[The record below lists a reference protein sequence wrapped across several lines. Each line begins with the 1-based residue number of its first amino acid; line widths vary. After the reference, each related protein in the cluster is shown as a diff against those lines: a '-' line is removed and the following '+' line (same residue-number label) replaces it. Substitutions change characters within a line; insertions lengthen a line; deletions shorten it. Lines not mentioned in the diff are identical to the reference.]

1 MSQFITK
8 KNLLTWLGQLME
20 SCNLVAPTQVEEL
33 VLFKKICQVDD
44 IAFDFQNTNISPKEF
59 FFPASETIFSV
70 VNKEDGQIELI
81 PAEVDRETVIFGMR
95 PCDAKGIAILDLPYN
110 ENEGD
115 DMYRKHRENTTI
127 VGLSCLTAC
136 AECFCTSM
144 GSGPDDSSN
153 VDIMLTEVED
163 GYIVQVLTEKGK
175 ALLPGD
181 MLTDKDVPMPAAPS
195 PSTVPSEGVTSKM
208 RQVFDD
214 PYWSRFADRCIHC
227 KMCSYVCPTCYCFD
241 VRDYTSKDEIERVRT
256 WESCQSSGFTK
267 IAGGYDPRA
276 DKGIRLRQRFGHK
289 FIYFPEHF
297 GPLHCVGCG
306 RCVRVCPVNIDI
318 REIIQDIQEL
328 GVKSNA

>member
-1 MSQFITK
+1 MSQFLS
-8 KNLLTWLGQLME
+8 KNDALSWLGQLME
-20 SCNLVAPTQVEEL
+20 SRDLVAPTKVDEL
-33 VLFKKICQVDD
+33 VLFKKVSQVED
-44 IAFDFQNTNISPKEF
+44 IAFDFQNTNISPKGF
-59 FFPASETIFSV
+59 FFPASETMFSV
-70 VNKEDGQIELI
+70 VDKDGQVELI
-81 PAEVDRETVIFGMR
+81 PAEVEKETVIFGIR
-95 PCDAKGIAILDLPYN
+95 PCDAKGIAVLDLPYN
-110 ENEGD
+110 ENDGD
-115 DMYRKHRENTTI
+115 DMYRKHRETTTM

-136 AECFCTSM
+136 SECFCTSM

-153 VDIMLTEVED
+153 VDIMLSEVED
-163 GYIVQVLTEKGK
+163 GYIVQVITEKGK

-181 MLTDKDVPMPAAPS
+181 KLTDKDVPMPATPS
-195 PSTVPSEGVTSKM
+195 PSTVPSEGITDKM

-241 VRDYTSKDEIERVRT
+241 TRDYTNKESIERVRT

-267 IAGGYDPRA
+267 IAGGHDPRA

-306 RCVRVCPVNIDI
+306 RCVRSCPVNIDI